1 MNIGT
6 ITCIM
11 MSVIFLIFSIIF
23 ALLKEKG
30 AMLISGFNTMSKMQR
45 EKYDKLKMS
54 QDMRNDLFIWSMI
67 FFIGGLIS
75 YFITQYI
82 AIISFIVWLILFIRK
97 FHYDPKKAFS
107 KYELK

>member
-11 MSVIFLIFSIIF
+11 MAVIFLIFSITF

-30 AMLISGFNTMSKMQR
+30 AMLISGFNTMSKRQR

-54 QDMRNDLFIWSMI
+54 QDMRNDLLIWSMI

-82 AIISFIVWLILFIRK
+82 AIISFIVWLILFFRK